1 MLVVHGSLPVPDVAR
16 GAVLAIGNFDGVHR
30 GHKALLSEAVKT
42 AKTLSRKAGAVIFEP
57 QPREFF
63 HPEEAHFRLTP
74 LSEKLRLL
82 ELFGLDLVAVLDFN
96 AELAGLSADQFVE
109 QILVRSYNVAH
120 VVIGYDFRFGKARA
134 GTPELLCSA
143 GETYGFGVSVIN
155 QQAEEGEVFSSTAIR
170 LHLAQ
175 GDVRG
180 AAHALGHWWRV
191 TAPVISGQKLGT
203 ELGFPTANVEL
214 PRGTALRHGI
224 YAARVVIGEEIH
236 DGAAYFGTRPSADD
250 GPVRLEVFILD
261 FQGDLYDR
269 EIAIEFVDF
278 IREDKRFETFDALKA
293 QIVED
298 CVQAR
303 AILSAVREKPPII

>member
-30 GHKALLSEAVKT
+30 GHKALLAEAVKT
-42 AKTLSRKAGAVIFEP
+42 AKALSRKAGAVIFEP

-109 QILVRSYNVAH
+109 TILVRTYDVAH

-134 GTPELLCSA
+134 GTPESLCQA
-143 GETYGFGVSVIN
+143 GEKHGFGVSVIN

-191 TAPVISGQKLGT
+191 AAPVISGQKLGT

-224 YAARVVIGEEIH
+224 YAARVVIGDEIH